1 MSTYKTRLRNV
12 TILAGS
18 TTMLLATAGLA
29 PALPGMAAAFQDVPN
44 AGLLVRMLLTL
55 PALSGAVAAPFAG
68 LLTDRWGRKPVIV
81 VALILYGLVGSAGFV
96 LDSLAGILISRL
108 VLGVAMAGL
117 ASGFLTLVADYFTGA
132 RLNQFLGYLGAVAG
146 FAGVVFQV
154 LSGALAD
161 IGWRF
166 PFLLHLVAF
175 VILLGVLV
183 SIDEPQVRAQV
194 QPQSAAPERAALPF
208 MAIGLIYAV
217 AFVGIGAV
225 FVLIVHL
232 PFYLTSQAGV
242 TNSQVGLALSLQALP
257 AGFIALQYQRLRT
270 RLSVQTIAAVV
281 FLSLGLSLV
290 VAALTS
296 NYAVVVAG
304 LLIGGI
310 GLGLLPPNLIAWVAI
325 IAPPATRGRAV
336 GGLNTAL
343 FLGQFLSPLL
353 TQPLIEQVGM
363 AGSFGV
369 VGGLSLL
376 MAVVVYT
383 VGRLQ
388 PLGPVP
394 LPQSLA
400 ANSPRD

>member
-1 MSTYKTRLRNV
+1 
-12 TILAGS
+12 
-18 TTMLLATAGLA
+18 MLLATAGLA

-55 PALSGAVAAPFAG
+55 PALSGAAAAPFAG
-68 LLTDRWGRKPVIV
+68 LLADRWGRKPVIV
-81 VALILYGLVGSAGFV
+81 VALLLYGLVGSAGFV
-96 LDSLAGILISRL
+96 LDSLAGILVSRL
-108 VLGVAMAGL
+108 LLGLAMAGL

-132 RLNQFLGYLGAVAG
+132 RLNQFLGYLGAFAG
-146 FAGVVFQV
+146 FAGVVFQA

-183 SIDEPQVRAQV
+183 SIDEPQVRAQA

-217 AFVGIGAV
+217 ALVGIGAV

-270 RLSVQTIAAVV
+270 RLSVQAIAAVA
-281 FLSLGLSLV
+281 FLSLGINLV

-296 NYAVVVAG
+296 SYALVVAG

-325 IAPPATRGRAV
+325 VAPPAARGRAV

-353 TQPLIEQVGM
+353 TQPMIEQVGT
-363 AGSFGV
+363 AASFGV

-376 MAVVVYT
+376 MAVVVYAA
-383 VGRLQ
+383 GRLQ
-388 PLGPVP
+388 PLRPVP
-394 LPQSLA
+394 SPQSLA
-400 ANSPRD
+400 ANHPSSLSERKP

>member
-1 MSTYKTRLRNV
+1 MSTYKTRLRNI
-12 TILAGS
+12 TILVGS

-68 LLTDRWGRKPVIV
+68 LLVDRWGRKPVIV
-81 VALILYGLVGSAGFV
+81 VALLLYGLVGSAGFV
-96 LDSLAGILISRL
+96 LDSLASILVSRL
-108 VLGVAMAGL
+108 LLGLAMAGL
-117 ASGFLTLVADYFTGA
+117 ASGFLTLVTDYFMGA
-132 RLNQFLGYLGAVAG
+132 RLNLFLGYLGAFTG
-146 FAGVVFQV
+146 FAGVVFQI
-154 LSGALAD
+154 LAGALAD

-166 PFLLHLVAF
+166 PFLLHLVAL
-175 VILLGVLV
+175 VVLLGVVV
-183 SIDEPQVRAQV
+183 SIDEPRVRAQA
-194 QPQSAAPERAALPF
+194 QPQSTGPERIAFPF
-208 MAIGLIYAV
+208 MAAGLIYTV
-217 AFVGIGAV
+217 ALVGIGAV

-242 TNSQVGLALSLQALP
+242 TNSEVGLALALQALP
-257 AGFIALQYQRLRT
+257 AGFIALQYQRLRS

-281 FLSLGLSLV
+281 FLSLGISLL

-296 NYAVVVAG
+296 SYALVVAG

-325 IAPPATRGRAV
+325 IAPPTTRGRAV

-353 TQPLIEQVGM
+353 TQPLIEQVGT
-363 AGSFGV
+363 ADSFGI
-369 VGGLSLL
+369 VGGLCLL
-376 MAVVVYT
+376 MAVVVYA

-388 PLGPVP
+388 PLRPVP
-394 LPQSLA
+394 SPQSLA
-400 ANSPRD
+400 ANHPRD